1 MPAPLCYFMR
11 LHLHN
16 RYDNTEFDL
25 SLNAMSVASNPAIF
39 QVAIIMP
46 SSAAFGEYNYSLY
59 AQEGDTVP
67 FETGLLKY
75 RPDVRIEPVEYQKEI
90 TYTAYEG

>member
-1 MPAPLCYFMR
+1 M
-11 LHLHN
+11 
-16 RYDNTEFDL
+16 T
-25 SLNAMSVASNPAIF
+25 LNAIDVASNPAIF

-46 SSAAFGEYNYSLY
+46 ASAAFGEYNYTLWMN
-59 AQEGDTVP
+59 EGDTVP

-75 RPDVRIEPVEYQKEI
+75 RPDTRTEPVEYQKDI